1 MEQTIL
7 FNLTKK
13 ELGSP
18 ATNFKKLLKKYKSS
32 YKIGL
37 NKEEITNEKIGQSNL
52 LIFASPQQMF
62 L

>member
-1 MEQTIL
+1 
-7 FNLTKK
+7 LTKK

-37 NKEEITNEKIGQSNL
+37 NKEEITNEKIG
-52 LIFASPQQMF
+52 
-62 L
+62 

>member
-18 ATNFKKLLKKYKSS
+18 ATNYKKLLKKYKTS

-37 NKEEITNEKIGQSNL
+37 NKDEISMEKIG
-52 LIFASPQQMF
+52 
-62 L
+62 